1 MGVIMTMRNLIILC
15 FVFAGCTVP
24 TEYSKSVIVK
34 KDANGKIFEVIETE
48 AVLQRGG
55 LGYPLTFEH
64 LKGVTPSRG
73 TGGGPDE
80 Y

>member
-1 MGVIMTMRNLIILC
+1 MGATMTMRNLVFLC
-15 FVFAGCTVP
+15 FFFAGCTVP

-34 KDANGKIFEVIETE
+34 KDANGNIIEVVETE
-48 AVLQRGG
+48 AVIQRGG
-55 LGYPLTFEH
+55 LGNPITFQH
-64 LKGVTPSRG
+64 LKGVIHSRG